1 MEYVKIKFFG
11 AAKRVTGSCHMLIIN
26 GRKILLDCGLLQ
38 GNDESDVGNENFNF
52 NPKEIEFVI
61 LSHAHIDHSGRI
73 PLLYKRGFKG
83 TVLCTKATK
92 DLCSVMLPD
101 SGYIQEM
108 EVEWKNRKRKRQGL
122 LPIEPL
128 YTSKIAELST
138 YIFTG
143 YNYDEMIDVFP
154 GLKIRF
160 KDAGHLL
167 GSAIVELF
175 VEEKDNEKIKICYT
189 GDLGNENLPLIKKP
203 TTIDYADYV
212 IMESTYGNR
221 YHSELDKELFKLAHI
236 IQKTIS
242 RGGNV
247 IIPSFA
253 VGRTQDVLYVLNN
266 YVENEILKD
275 INVYVDSPLASEAT
289 KIFKNHEDDFKEE
302 IIEMI
307 LNGDHPLEFDG
318 LKFTGSPAESMNLNK
333 VQNGAIIISA
343 SGMCE
348 AGRIR
353 HHLKHNLWRPESSIV
368 FVGYQAEGTLG
379 RSLIE
384 GAKKAKIFGEEIAV
398 NAEIYNLEGMSGHAD
413 RAGLYKF
420 ITSFKE
426 KPKEIILVHGDKESQ
441 ESFYELLKSND
452 YKARIASLG
461 ETYFIDEDEI
471 RNYDLRNKLI
481 KTIEDFGEINEIN
494 KNDILRRIQEIIVQ

>member
-1 MEYVKIKFFG
+1 MKIKFFG

-26 GRKILLDCGLLQ
+26 GRKVLLDCGLLQ
-38 GNDESDVGNENFNF
+38 GIDESEVGNENFNF
-52 NPKEIEFVI
+52 DPKEIEFVI

-73 PLLYKRGFKG
+73 PLLYKKGFKG
-83 TVLCTKATK
+83 TVICTKSTK

-122 LPIEPL
+122 PPIEPL

-143 YNYDEMIDVFP
+143 YEYDEIIELFP

-175 VEEKDNEKIKICYT
+175 IEEKGMDKVKICYT
-189 GDLGNENLPLIKKP
+189 GDLGNKDLPLIKP
-203 TTIDYADYV
+203 PSTIDYADYV
-212 IMESTYGNR
+212 IMESTYGDR
-221 YHSELDKELFKLAHI
+221 YHEELDKELFKLAHI
-236 IQKTIS
+236 IKKTIE

-253 VGRTQDVLYVLNN
+253 VGRTQDVLYVLNH
-266 YVENEILKD
+266 YVENNILKD
-275 INVYVDSPLASEAT
+275 IKVYVDSPLASEAT
-289 KIFKNHEDDFKEE
+289 KIFRKHEEDFKEE
-302 IIEMI
+302 IVNMI
-307 LNGDHPLEFDG
+307 LNGDDPLSFEG
-318 LKFTGSPAESMNLNK
+318 LKFTSSPAESMGLNK
-333 VQNGAIIISA
+333 VNDNAIIISA

-353 HHLKHNLWRPESSIV
+353 HHLKHNLWRPECSIV
-368 FVGYQAEGTLG
+368 FVGYQTEGTLG
-379 RSLIE
+379 RSLLE
-384 GAKKAKIFGEEIAV
+384 GAKKVKLFGEEIAV
-398 NAEIYNLEGMSGHAD
+398 NAEIYNLQGMSGHAD

-420 ITSFKE
+420 VTSFKE

-441 ESFYELLKSND
+441 ESFYELLKVNN

-461 ETYFIDEDEI
+461 ETYFIEEDEI
-471 RNYDLRNKLI
+471 LNYDLKNKLI

-494 KNDILRRIQEIIVQ
+494 KNVILKRIEEVIQN